1 MSLSLSR
8 IASRLLVP
16 TLCFAA
22 STACGGIALDP
33 GGSAGESPST
43 PPVSPE
49 SPPPV
54 NVVPPPVSG
63 PFSPRVSTND
73 VSILYPLPTTR
84 LNDDFIPASDIAAYG
99 PLVPEAVFKTVVR
112 GAALERTNVRP
123 SSGYDTLRIVAIRL
137 DPCSARSVPEG
148 KCRSEVRLV
157 FQALY
162 TVERGDGTDVGST
175 AATDGGL
182 HVMYD
187 VPSSELVA
195 MTKEILALKKANGD
209 LASDELG
216 PHPILKA
223 QGLGGAFAQGLRGI
237 LRFHLGESRIGR
249 VTFFDHNFEPDSD
262 GWTFG
267 VFDRAGSAFVAGKIP
282 GLQQPMATVAGSS
295 AEVSLAESSAEAF
308 SRTPAKDSVGK
319 IVSSSRS
326 EARPEELRAAYDAAI
341 RVENPTMHTA
351 ETTDCINCHLAEGA
365 RRMGE
370 SVYRFSPG
378 RELFASARRLDR
390 KDERT
395 SVTNLHAFGYLHR
408 QVSITQR
415 TANESAVAAT
425 ALEAMVK

>member
-22 STACGGIALDP
+22 SAACGGIALDP
-33 GGSAGESPST
+33 GGSSRDSPGT

-162 TVERGDGTDVGST
+162 TVERGDGSDVGST

-195 MTKEILALKKANGD
+195 MTKEILALKMANGD
-209 LASDELG
+209 LAADELG

-267 VFDRAGSAFVAGKIP
+267 V
-282 GLQQPMATVAGSS
+282 L
-295 AEVSLAESSAEAF
+295 SL
-308 SRTPAKDSVGK
+308 
-319 IVSSSRS
+319 IHIS
-326 EARPEELRAAYDAAI
+326 EPTRPY
-341 RVENPTMHTA
+341 
-351 ETTDCINCHLAEGA
+351 
-365 RRMGE
+365 
-370 SVYRFSPG
+370 
-378 RELFASARRLDR
+378 
-390 KDERT
+390 
-395 SVTNLHAFGYLHR
+395 
-408 QVSITQR
+408 
-415 TANESAVAAT
+415 
-425 ALEAMVK
+425 